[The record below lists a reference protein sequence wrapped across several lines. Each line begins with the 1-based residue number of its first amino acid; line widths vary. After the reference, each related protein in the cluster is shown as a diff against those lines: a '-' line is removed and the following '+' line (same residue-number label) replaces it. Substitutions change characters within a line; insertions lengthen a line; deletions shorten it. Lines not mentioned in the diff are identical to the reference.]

1 MSDCYRFSVP
11 GLDLT
16 FEVDRL
22 RRDCQDLLGELTVRC
37 GLPGA
42 KTINGCLSTGD
53 FNFSSVR
60 ARQERAKFLA
70 QRAGTNGKVDWLGL
84 LEDFCQRVFEAE
96 RTGDP
101 FVRLRDLPRPERGDD
116 IIIHHGLTFPR
127 RHPSIIFG
135 DGGAAKSY
143 TALYLGGLLAYRGLS
158 IALFDWEL
166 CGEDHRDRYERLFG
180 VEMPESLW
188 YRRCERPL
196 MIEVDSLRAG
206 VRQHKI
212 DFAIF
217 DSVAFACDGP
227 PEAAEVA
234 SRYFRAVR
242 EIGVGSLHIAHV
254 NRSEHADQKPFGSTF
269 WHNGARSTW
278 FVQAA
283 ESVGDDKTLRLGFF
297 NRKANLGPIHRP
309 VGYLVNFSDNRT
321 EYRRVDVADTPELAE
336 KLTIRQR
343 MQHLLKRGARTPDE
357 IATALDVK
365 VDSVRKVVDR
375 DKQGKRQCFLV
386 LEGGRVGL
394 KEQSA

>member
-1 MSDCYRFSVP
+1 
-11 GLDLT
+11 
-16 FEVDRL
+16 
-22 RRDCQDLLGELTVRC
+22 
-37 GLPGA
+37 
-42 KTINGCLSTGD
+42 
-53 FNFSSVR
+53 
-60 ARQERAKFLA
+60 
-70 QRAGTNGKVDWLGL
+70 
-84 LEDFCQRVFEAE
+84 
-96 RTGDP
+96 
-101 FVRLRDLPRPERGDD
+101 
-116 IIIHHGLTFPR
+116 
-127 RHPSIIFG
+127 
-135 DGGAAKSY
+135 
-143 TALYLGGLLAYRGLS
+143 
-158 IALFDWEL
+158 
-166 CGEDHRDRYERLFG
+166 
-180 VEMPESLW
+180 
-188 YRRCERPL
+188 

-297 NRKANLGPIHRP
+297 NRKANLGPNHRP

>member
-1 MSDCYRFSVP
+1 MSDCYRFSMP

-22 RRDCQDLLGELTVRC
+22 RRDRQDLLGELTVRC

-135 DGGAAKSY
+135 DGGDAKSY

-180 VEMPESLW
+180 VRDAGESLVS
-188 YRRCERPL
+188 PL
-196 MIEVDSLRAG
+196 
-206 VRQHKI
+206 
-212 DFAIF
+212 
-217 DSVAFACDGP
+217 
-227 PEAAEVA
+227 
-234 SRYFRAVR
+234 
-242 EIGVGSLHIAHV
+242 
-254 NRSEHADQKPFGSTF
+254 
-269 WHNGARSTW
+269 
-278 FVQAA
+278 
-283 ESVGDDKTLRLGFF
+283 
-297 NRKANLGPIHRP
+297 
-309 VGYLVNFSDNRT
+309 
-321 EYRRVDVADTPELAE
+321 
-336 KLTIRQR
+336 
-343 MQHLLKRGARTPDE
+343 
-357 IATALDVK
+357 
-365 VDSVRKVVDR
+365 
-375 DKQGKRQCFLV
+375 
-386 LEGGRVGL
+386 
-394 KEQSA
+394 